1 MRFSPLAITVSILLL
16 AAPPSPALAQDGGT
30 VALNPK
36 QRAVHD
42 RAVDAF
48 RAQHYAAAFGRFVEL
63 ADAGHVPSA
72 RLALVMLQNGPA
84 LFGSDWSASLDQ
96 QRRWNAMVIN
106 SGRQHMAMVGRT
118 DQE

>member
-1 MRFSPLAITVSILLL
+1 MRFSPLAIVSILLL

-30 VALNPK
+30 VAVK
-36 QRAVHD
+36 QRAVYD

-48 RAQHYAAAFGRFVEL
+48 RAQRYPAAFGRFAEL

-84 LFGSDWSASLDQ
+84 LFGS
-96 QRRWNAMVIN
+96 
-106 SGRQHMAMVGRT
+106 
-118 DQE
+118 E

>member
-16 AAPPSPALAQDGGT
+16 AAPPSPTLAQDGGT
-30 VALNPK
+30 VALNLK

-42 RAVDAF
+42 HAVDAF
-48 RAQHYAAAFGRFVEL
+48 RAHHYAAAYGRFVDL
-63 ADAGHVPSA
+63 ADAGHLPSA
-72 RLALVMLQNGPA
+72 RMALVMLQNGPA

-96 QRRWNAMVIN
+96 QRRWNAMVIDG
-106 SGRQHMAMVGRT
+106 GRQRMAMVSRT